1 MNKNK
6 EKLFWRLHLTWW
18 FVFMIYITI
27 PIYKLPKGTA
37 TTLIIFYI
45 IHYFLL
51 VTITYV
57 YRIIYNKLKL
67 NDDNPTFFL
76 ITVLIGVCLTGTILF
91 FLNAHGFIFYYE
103 SCENI
108 TITLEQRIDYLIDCI
123 WNCLPWFMGYHLFRF
138 ARFSTQRESELLK
151 SLQESELERL
161 KKQLNPHFLF
171 NALNGIKAL
180 ILTEPLQ
187 SREAIGQLSDLLRLS
202 LKTNLF
208 DNIPLNEEMEILE
221 NYLSIEKIRFQ
232 NRLTI
237 EFDIPKDLRKYQV
250 LPFSLQILAE
260 NAVKHGIGKQKKG
273 GIVKISAEKGDKN
286 LILKVSNTGNLKPS
300 LDVSNENTGIGLEN
314 LRKRLKINFG
324 EKATFEIQ
332 ELNNL
337 VTAIILLPLE
347 I

>member
-1 MNKNK
+1 
-6 EKLFWRLHLTWW
+6 
-18 FVFMIYITI
+18 
-27 PIYKLPKGTA
+27 
-37 TTLIIFYI
+37 
-45 IHYFLL
+45 
-51 VTITYV
+51 
-57 YRIIYNKLKL
+57 
-67 NDDNPTFFL
+67 
-76 ITVLIGVCLTGTILF
+76 
-91 FLNAHGFIFYYE
+91 
-103 SCENI
+103 
-108 TITLEQRIDYLIDCI
+108 
-123 WNCLPWFMGYHLFRF
+123 MGYHLFRF

-151 SLQESELERL
+151 SLQESELQRL

-208 DNIPLNEEMEILE
+208 DNIPLSEEMEILE

-237 EFDIPKDLRKYQV
+237 EFDIPKDLRNYQV

-260 NAVKHGIGKQKKG
+260 NAVKHGIGKQKNG
-273 GIVKISAEKGDKN
+273 GIVKTTVEKVDKN
-286 LILKVSNTGNLKPS
+286 LILKVSNTGNLKSS
-300 LDVSNENTGIGLEN
+300 LDFSKENTGIGLEN

-332 ELNNL
+332 DLNNL
-337 VTAIILLPLE
+337 VTAIISIPLE